1 MKLRSRHAGVLAATA
16 ALAIS
21 LAACGSSSSS
31 SSDSSSAA
39 SDAATSSAPLYK
51 ELPPAI
57 RKAGVI
63 NVGTSV
69 AFPPYDFNTAGSS
82 TVIGFE
88 PDLEAAL
95 SKLLGVHLKLD
106 VVQFPELVPGVQDHR
121 FDIAID
127 GVTDSKAREKLV
139 DFVDYG
145 SSGIVILVP
154 TAKATG
160 VHNLLNIC
168 GHSLAYATGTYGQQT
183 ANDIAKLCAQ
193 AHKPPITKTAF
204 PDAPSIQLALESG
217 RIDYEL
223 EDTATGGYD
232 AKVSKGKITA
242 IPVPTNEATG
252 DFASGLFGVVVPKT
266 DRQLSKAI
274 QDALTTLQ
282 KNGTYSAVL
291 AKWGVSQL
299 AIKKITFDTPSY

>member
-1 MKLRSRHAGVLAATA
+1 MSTRSSRIGLLTLAA
-16 ALAIS
+16 ALAVAVTGCAS
-21 LAACGSSSSS
+21 GSSTQSPP
-31 SSDSSSAA
+31 ATA
-39 SDAATSSAPLYK
+39 VAATGAAAPLYK
-51 ELPPAI
+51 QLPAWVQ
-57 RKAGVI
+57 KAGAV

-88 PDLEAAL
+88 PDLEHAL
-95 SKLLGVHLKLD
+95 AKLLGVKLNLD
-106 VVQFPELVPGVQDHR
+106 VVQFPELVPGVQDKR

-127 GVTDSKAREKLV
+127 GVSDSKAREKLV

-154 TAKATG
+154 TAKAAG
-160 VHNLLNIC
+160 VTNLTAIC
-168 GHSLAYATGTYGQQT
+168 GHSIAYATGTYGQQT
-183 ANDIAKLCAQ
+183 ANDVSAICAK

-232 AKVSKGKITA
+232 AKVSHGKITS
-242 IPVPTNEATG
+242 IPVPASEATG
-252 DFASGLFGVVVPKT
+252 DFAAGLFGAVVPK
-266 DRQLSKAI
+266 DQRQLSKAI
-274 QDALTTLQ
+274 QDGLTTLL
-282 KNGTYSAVL
+282 KNGTYAAIL
-291 AKWGVSQL
+291 KKWGVSQL
-299 AIKKITFDTPSY
+299 TVSKITFDTPSY

>member
-1 MKLRSRHAGVLAATA
+1 MTSPSRRLAALVIGAGLMVTA
-16 ALAIS
+16 A
-21 LAACGSSSSS
+21 ACSSSSTTTTT
-31 SSDSSSAA
+31 SA
-39 SDAATSSAPLYK
+39 SGSATSKAPLNK
-51 ELPPAI
+51 ELPAAI
-57 RKAGVI
+57 RQAGVI

-88 PDLEAAL
+88 PDLEAAIG
-95 SKLLGVHLKLD
+95 KLLGVQLKLD

-121 FDIAID
+121 FDMAID
-127 GVTDSKAREKLV
+127 GVSDSKAREKLV

-154 TAKATG
+154 TAKAAG
-160 VHNLLNIC
+160 VTSLLDIC
-168 GHSLAYATGTYGQQT
+168 GHSIAYAVGTYGQQT
-183 ANDIAKLCAQ
+183 ANDLVKMCAA
-193 AHKPPITKTAF
+193 AHKAPITKTAF

-232 AKVSKGKITA
+232 AKVSNGKITS
-242 IPVPTNEATG
+242 IPVPASQATG
-252 DFASGLFGVVVPKT
+252 DFAAGLFGVVVPKA

-274 QDALTTLQ
+274 QAALTTLQ
-282 KNGTYSAVL
+282 NNGSYARIL
-291 AKWGVSQL
+291 AKWGVTQL
-299 AIKKITFDTPSY
+299 AVKQITFDTPSY